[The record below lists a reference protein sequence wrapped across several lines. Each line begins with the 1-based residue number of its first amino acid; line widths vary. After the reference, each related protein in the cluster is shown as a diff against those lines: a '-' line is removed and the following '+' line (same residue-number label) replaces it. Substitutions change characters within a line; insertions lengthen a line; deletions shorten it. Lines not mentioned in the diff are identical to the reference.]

1 VHFRAHRTKTVKT
14 LVLFLCRKPTDD
26 MENEKNQRK
35 RLPPIPWWAWVFAAG
50 CAILPVL
57 TLGGAIPGGVGFG
70 GAAGCVAAARD
81 SRMPVG
87 VRIAICTL
95 IVLAAWGIV
104 IAVVGTI
111 ALLQRK

>member
-1 VHFRAHRTKTVKT
+1 MADEKT
-14 LVLFLCRKPTDD
+14 
-26 MENEKNQRK
+26 ERK
-35 RLPPIPWWAWVFAAG
+35 RLPPIPWWAWIFAVG

-81 SRMPVG
+81 SRMPMG

-104 IAVVGTI
+104 IAVRGTFE
-111 ALLQRK
+111 LLQQK